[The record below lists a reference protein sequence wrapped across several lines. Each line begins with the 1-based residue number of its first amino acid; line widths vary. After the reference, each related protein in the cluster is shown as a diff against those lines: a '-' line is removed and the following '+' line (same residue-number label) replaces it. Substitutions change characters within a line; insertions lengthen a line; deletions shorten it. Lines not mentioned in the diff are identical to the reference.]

1 MTELWLTRI
10 IPDLRSRQARR
21 DLPSAVG
28 MHHRVM
34 QLFPD
39 TEAEQARAVL
49 GVLFR
54 IEDGPQG
61 PHILIQSQA
70 QPDTTALPVGY
81 GTIAT
86 KPLTPL
92 LEGLRAG
99 RPVRYRIAASA
110 VRKPGKTTRA
120 LYNLKPVVP
129 LSGTAAD
136 DWWIRQAHQSGLTIH
151 TIHSTPL
158 DAARGEHAQGK
169 HRIHH
174 ARTRFD
180 GTATI
185 TDPALLQSRLT
196 EGIGRGK
203 AYGCGLLTLAP
214 A

>member
-1 MTELWLTRI
+1 MSDLWLTRV

-28 MHHRVM
+28 MHHRIR

-92 LEGLRAG
+92 LEGLKAG

-110 VRKPGKTTRA
+110 VRKPGKSTRA

-129 LSGTAAD
+129 LSGTA
-136 DWWIRQAHQSGLTIH
+136 
-151 TIHSTPL
+151 
-158 DAARGEHAQGK
+158 
-169 HRIHH
+169 
-174 ARTRFD
+174 
-180 GTATI
+180 TI
-185 TDPALLQSRLT
+185 TDPGLLQSRLA

-203 AYGCGLLTLAP
+203 PYGCGLLTLAP